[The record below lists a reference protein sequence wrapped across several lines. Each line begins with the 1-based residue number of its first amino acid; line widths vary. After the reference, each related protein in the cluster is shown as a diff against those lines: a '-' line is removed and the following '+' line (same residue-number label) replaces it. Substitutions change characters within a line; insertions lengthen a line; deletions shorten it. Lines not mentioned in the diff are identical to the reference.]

1 MTLASDW
8 ILLYASKHLSVPEG
22 WSGRVM
28 TAVPPKLW
36 TSSAMSW
43 LSVATTT
50 LSSAFFTWLY
60 TRWITVISPSMA
72 SGLPGKRV
80 ELYLAGMIAMK
91 SVLFI
96 GLVSELSLKW
106 GFKVSELL

>member
-1 MTLASDW
+1 
-8 ILLYASKHLSVPEG
+8 
-22 WSGRVM
+22 
-28 TAVPPKLW
+28 
-36 TSSAMSW
+36 MSW

-96 GLVSELSLKW
+96 GLVSELSLKS
-106 GFKVSELL
+106 GSKLVNYYDIR